1 MIEKPFG
8 TDLASA
14 RSLQDVVHSVFRER
28 QVFRIDHYLGKETVQ
43 NVMAFRFANYMFEP
57 VWNRNYID
65 HIQITAAEDIGIGT
79 RAGYYDAAGALRDL
93 VQNHM
98 LQLLTLVCMEPPT
111 SFEANK
117 VRDEKVK
124 VLQAIEPP
132 TPEQVARDDGPRALH
147 GRAWWAAARRPA
159 TSRRRA
165 CRQDSDTET
174 YAALRLEVHNWRW
187 AGVPIVLRTGKRLA
201 RKVTEIAVQLK
212 PVPHLA
218 FQSKG
223 SVGVQPN
230 QLILTV
236 QPNEGV
242 SLSLGA
248 KIPGAS
254 MRIRP
259 VNMEFLYGTSF
270 MSQSPEA
277 YERLILDAMRG
288 DATLFT
294 RNDEV
299 DAQWSIIDPILQ
311 AWGEGSPPLAEYE
324 AGTPGPAEADDAA
337 RRGPPLE
344 AAVVDEVWSERDTT
358 PAKIEAALRQIVTEH
373 HHSDHPFVPA
383 RVLNVVVVVDGEF
396 RGEIENRFERVGRYH
411 PSRLVLCA
419 VEHGRDDDR
428 RVGGRRAPTTPQP
441 VPGHIAVA
449 RERVEIEIGPRHLS
463 KLDTIVDPLLV
474 SDLATMV
481 WAPHGH
487 AEAIDALRRLA
498 QIVLVDT
505 QDEPDVAR
513 LAGARR
519 RAVRARLRGRPRVAA
534 LDAVARARGGR
545 LRPAAR
551 CARRSAASPRSPSA
565 TARTRSPRRCCS
577 AAGCRRASAGS
588 PGSLSRSRRRR

>member
-1 MIEKPFG
+1 MMAVTATENPLTEGLERLPVPPTTLVIFGATGDLSRRKLLPALYNLAHEGALPARFNLVGVSRRDQTDEQFRAQARESIAQFSRRKPDEQLLDGLVDRMRYLGIPFDDTAGYARLGATLDELDHEAGEPLDRVYYLSTAPEFFGVITEAIRENGLHRHARADVRAVIEKPFG
-8 TDLASA
+8 TDLESA
-14 RSLQDVVHSVFRER
+14 RALQEVVHSVFRER

-65 HIQITAAEDIGIGT
+65 HIQITAAEDIGIGS
-79 RAGYYDAAGALRDL
+79 RAGYYDSAGALRDL

-111 SFEANK
+111 TFEANK

-132 TPEQVARDDGPRALH
+132 TPEQVAEMSVRARYTAGVVGGEEVPGYLEEDGVPE
-147 GRAWWAAARRPA
+147 
-159 TSRRRA
+159 
-165 CRQDSDTET
+165 DSQTET

-212 PVPHLA
+212 PVPHMA

-230 QLILTV
+230 QLILTM

-299 DAQWSIIDPILQ
+299 DAQWSIIDPILRTW
-311 AWGEGSPPLAEYE
+311 AAGSPPLAEYE
-324 AGTPGPAEADDAA
+324 AGTPGPAEADALIGEG
-337 RRGPPLE
+337 RHWRPL
-344 AAVVDEVWSERDTT
+344 
-358 PAKIEAALRQIVTEH
+358 
-373 HHSDHPFVPA
+373 
-383 RVLNVVVVVDGEF
+383 
-396 RGEIENRFERVGRYH
+396 
-411 PSRLVLCA
+411 
-419 VEHGRDDDR
+419 
-428 RVGGRRAPTTPQP
+428 
-441 VPGHIAVA
+441 
-449 RERVEIEIGPRHLS
+449 
-463 KLDTIVDPLLV
+463 
-474 SDLATMV
+474 
-481 WAPHGH
+481 
-487 AEAIDALRRLA
+487 
-498 QIVLVDT
+498 
-505 QDEPDVAR
+505 
-513 LAGARR
+513 
-519 RAVRARLRGRPRVAA
+519 
-534 LDAVARARGGR
+534 
-545 LRPAAR
+545 
-551 CARRSAASPRSPSA
+551 
-565 TARTRSPRRCCS
+565 
-577 AAGCRRASAGS
+577 
-588 PGSLSRSRRRR
+588 

>member
-1 MIEKPFG
+1 MTTVAENPLVEGLERLPVPATTLVIFGATGDLARRKLLPALYNLAHEGALPERFNLIGVSRRDLADEEFRAQAREAIGEFSRRPPDEQLLDQLLERMRYIGNPFDNVAGYSKLGEAMEELDAESGQPLNRVYYLSTAPEYFPVITSAIKENDLHRSEHGEVRAVIEKPFG

-65 HIQITAAEDIGIGT
+65 HIQITAAEDIGIGS
-79 RAGYYDAAGALRDL
+79 RAGYYDQAGALRDL

-98 LQLLTLVCMEPPT
+98 LQLLTLVCMEPPA

-124 VLQAIEPP
+124 VLDAIEPP
-132 TPEQVARDDGPRALH
+132 TLDAVAEMTVR
-147 GRAWWAAARRPA
+147 GRYTAGMVGGAEA
-159 TSRRRA
+159 TGYLEEEGVPS
-165 CRQDSDTET
+165 DSNTET

-212 PVPHLA
+212 PVPHMA

-311 AWGEGSPPLAEYE
+311 AWSEGRPPMTEYE
-324 AGTPGPAEADDAA
+324 AGTPGPAEADALLGEG
-337 RRGPPLE
+337 RHWRPL
-344 AAVVDEVWSERDTT
+344 
-358 PAKIEAALRQIVTEH
+358 
-373 HHSDHPFVPA
+373 
-383 RVLNVVVVVDGEF
+383 
-396 RGEIENRFERVGRYH
+396 
-411 PSRLVLCA
+411 
-419 VEHGRDDDR
+419 
-428 RVGGRRAPTTPQP
+428 
-441 VPGHIAVA
+441 
-449 RERVEIEIGPRHLS
+449 
-463 KLDTIVDPLLV
+463 
-474 SDLATMV
+474 
-481 WAPHGH
+481 
-487 AEAIDALRRLA
+487 
-498 QIVLVDT
+498 
-505 QDEPDVAR
+505 
-513 LAGARR
+513 
-519 RAVRARLRGRPRVAA
+519 
-534 LDAVARARGGR
+534 
-545 LRPAAR
+545 
-551 CARRSAASPRSPSA
+551 
-565 TARTRSPRRCCS
+565 
-577 AAGCRRASAGS
+577 
-588 PGSLSRSRRRR
+588 